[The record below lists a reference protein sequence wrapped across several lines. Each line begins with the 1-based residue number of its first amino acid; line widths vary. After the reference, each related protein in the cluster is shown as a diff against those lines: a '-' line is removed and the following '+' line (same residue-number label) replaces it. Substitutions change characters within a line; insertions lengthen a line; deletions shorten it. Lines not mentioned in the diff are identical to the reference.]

1 MGKSTI
7 DQHFQEIFPIDFH
20 EEIPSGE
27 VRWSSMS
34 FLSVSQEKSIIALQD
49 EIEDSPNSGSQVVGQ
64 SGIWSSK
71 IWFEQQIWIEGVGIS
86 PTKLGMIDQ
95 NIYRNV

>member
-7 DQHFQEIFPIDFH
+7 DQHFQEIFPMDFH

-27 VRWSSMS
+27 VRWSSMK
-34 FLSVSQEKSIIALQD
+34 FDEFFVSQEKSIIALQD

-64 SGIWSSK
+64 SGIWTSK
-71 IWFEQQIWIEGVGIS
+71 I
-86 PTKLGMIDQ
+86 
-95 NIYRNV
+95 